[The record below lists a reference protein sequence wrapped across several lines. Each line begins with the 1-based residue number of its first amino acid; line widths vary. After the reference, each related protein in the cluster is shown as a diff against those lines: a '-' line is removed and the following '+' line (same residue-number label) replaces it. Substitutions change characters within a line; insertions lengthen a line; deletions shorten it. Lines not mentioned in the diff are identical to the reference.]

1 MKLTVYS
8 KVVVTQPV
16 NTPNQSFALNT
27 YIWYMKLTIGMIDEI
42 PLYCIHEV

>member
-27 YIWYMKLTIGMIDEI
+27 YMVYEI
-42 PLYCIHEV
+42 NYWNDR